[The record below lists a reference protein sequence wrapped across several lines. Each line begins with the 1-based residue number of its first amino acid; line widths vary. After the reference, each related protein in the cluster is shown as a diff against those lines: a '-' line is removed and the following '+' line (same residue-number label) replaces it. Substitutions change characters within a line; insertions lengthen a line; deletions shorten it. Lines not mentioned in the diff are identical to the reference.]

1 MEKSRKQVEKDL
13 PRTDAGNLAPQ
24 EEEQL
29 RRLLLAFVFKFPTIG
44 CATHNTQQAHM
55 VISRYGNARNV
66 DLTLT
71 HAGIANR

>member
-1 MEKSRKQVEKDL
+1 MEQSRKQVEKDL

-44 CATHNTQQAHM
+44 CATHTTQQARTWLSLGTVTQEM
-55 VISRYGNARNV
+55 LI
-66 DLTLT
+66 
-71 HAGIANR
+71 